1 MECETP
7 ASVVSN
13 ARSESSSGSSAD
25 GDGDD
30 DALDGRVDGPPE
42 EAAAAAAAAAAIDD
56 AGDDDGEDAEEDE
69 PEAGAGDEPTKPK
82 KLAISKLTTTT
93 GDGSAPCV
101 ALDLVT
107 SGNSKSLRIIALSA
121 CYRAGGAMDGGAA
134 EEGVAGRE
142 MQASDDVRR
151 KSTKYYV
158 RR

>member
-13 ARSESSSGSSAD
+13 ARTESSSGSSAD

-82 KLAISKLTTTT
+82 KLAISKMANT
-93 GDGSAPCV
+93 GTSQNAAAFNLGNAMSGAPIMV
-101 ALDLVT
+101 GM
-107 SGNSKSLRIIALSA
+107 S
-121 CYRAGGAMDGGAA
+121 
-134 EEGVAGRE
+134 
-142 MQASDDVRR
+142 
-151 KSTKYYV
+151 
-158 RR
+158 